1 MASYTDC
8 DFCAQGPDR
17 PDRPCVI
24 ALHKVFRD
32 FVLGITLKR
41 HEKGFAPMSYF
52 TEMMQQITDRGRA
65 LMGARRGDARSARA
79 LQEMAQALL
88 SNRGEASSV
97 ARAADLLAG
106 YAAAKRADREDFL
119 RCLAVD
125 FGPDQARIDAAIAA
139 YQADPRATTA
149 MALHRAAEPPRQDL
163 LRRLNRA
170 PGGTLALL
178 RMREDVLP
186 LRRAEPALADLDADF
201 EHLFASWFN
210 RGFLTLRRID
220 WASPAHVLE
229 KIIQYEAVHRIESFE
244 DLKLRLAPSDRLLYA
259 FFHPALADEPLIFVE
274 VALTNAIPQSIDRIL
289 DGKRDELAPEDA
301 DTAVFYSI
309 SNCQKGLAGVSFGN
323 FLIKQVV
330 EELRRDLPQLR
341 RFVTLSPVPGF
352 VAWLEAQWADDEAVT
367 LDAGERAILAPL
379 LAETADRAALLRR
392 DGAEADKLHE
402 ALRRLCATYLVRAT
416 TVRGERGVPRPLNP
430 VARFHLGNGARL
442 EHVHARADFSPRG
455 LEQAAGV
462 MVNYLYDLD
471 SIERHHEAY
480 AERGEIAMSGE
491 VRRLAKPQ
499 KAMRDLAVS
508 G

>member
-1 MASYTDC
+1 KRS
-8 DFCAQGPDR
+8 R
-17 PDRPCVI
+17 VI
-24 ALHKVFRD
+24 ALQKGLSRAAISAHIEASQA
-32 FVLGITLKR
+32 GI
-41 HEKGFAPMSYF
+41 ASMSFF
-52 TEMMQQITDRGRA
+52 TEMMQQITERGRA
-65 LMGARRGDARSARA
+65 LMHARRGDARTAQA
-79 LQEMAQALL
+79 LQALAEALL
-88 SNRGEASSV
+88 SNRGEASGV
-97 ARAADLLAG
+97 ARAAELLDC
-106 YAAAKRADREDFL
+106 YAAAPREEREGFL
-119 RCLAVD
+119 RCLALD
-125 FGPDQARIDAAIAA
+125 FGPDQSRIDAAIAA
-139 YQADPRATTA
+139 YQAEPGATTA
-149 MALHRAAEPPRQDL
+149 MALHRAAEPRRQDL

-229 KIIQYEAVHRIESFE
+229 KIIQYEAVHRIENFE

-274 VALTNAIPQSIDRIL
+274 VALTDAIPQSIERIL
-289 DGKRDELAPEDA
+289 DGKRAELAPEDA

-352 VAWLEAQWADDEAVT
+352 AAWLETQARDTESGALEQA
-367 LDAGERAILAPL
+367 EREMLAPL
-379 LAETADRAALLRR
+379 LAEGADRAALLAR
-392 DGAEADKLHE
+392 DDAETDKLNE
-402 ALRRLCATYLVRAT
+402 TLRRLCATYLVHARM
-416 TVRGERGVPRPLNP
+416 VRGARGVPRPVDP

-442 EHVHARADFSPRG
+442 EHVHARADLSPRG
-455 LEQAAGV
+455 TAQAAGM

-480 AERGEIAMSGE
+480 AERGEVAVSNE

-499 KAMRDLAVS
+499 KALRDLAVS